1 MPIKITN
8 GFDNRN
14 NYIEYQSKGD
24 KDKILLPE
32 EYLKMITPYLG
43 DVINEHKT
51 QEVWK
56 VHSANNVIDYE
67 TTLGEWKIHLRM
79 SINFMPS
86 KDDSDEAC
94 NMRTKSDNI
103 KIMIDSE
110 TNEIIEKLFKFL
122 LQRYQEG

>member
-43 DVINEHKT
+43 DVINEHKA

-67 TTLGEWKIHLRM
+67 TTLGE
-79 SINFMPS
+79 
-86 KDDSDEAC
+86 
-94 NMRTKSDNI
+94 
-103 KIMIDSE
+103 
-110 TNEIIEKLFKFL
+110 
-122 LQRYQEG
+122 